1 MRNRININGV
11 LYEAVGERDLNNQ
24 YELFKSQIRTSHHS
38 RNFKWISV
46 DRDNN
51 SVTIEADYYL
61 FSPTRMNDFDT
72 DASLTMVIS
81 SDSNSTKFI
90 CTLRN
95 PEDSFSSMPN
105 ADFLNDV
112 RKSLGGKNFKEGT
125 LRNPRATMTLDRPMT
140 QDDFDEIYNI
150 IDEWI

>member
-1 MRNRININGV
+1 MRICINGV

-24 YELFKSQIRTSHHS
+24 YELFKKQIRNSN
-38 RNFKWISV
+38 RGRKFKWIGV

-51 SVTIEADYYL
+51 SVTIEADFYL
-61 FSPTRMNDFDT
+61 FSPARMNDFGT
-72 DASLTMVIS
+72 DASLTMAIIS
-81 SDSNSTKFI
+81 NGDSTKFI

-105 ADFLNDV
+105 TDFLNDI
-112 RKSLGGKNFKEGT
+112 RKSLGGKNFKKGT

-140 QDDFDEIYNI
+140 QDDFDEIYDI